1 MDLINVNQLITQILG
16 FLVVVWLL
24 GAFAW
29 KPLLGVLEQRRQKI
43 ADDFAAA
50 ERARSEMEKLKADFE
65 ARIRE
70 IESAARTRMAEAA
83 REGEKLSAQ
92 IVDEGRAKAKEQLE
106 KALADIQREK
116 EKALAEMRA
125 QVVNSVITATERVIH
140 ERLDDAG
147 HKKLIERFLDE
158 VGSAR

>member
-16 FLVVVWLL
+16 FLVVLWIL

-29 KPLLGVLEQRRQKI
+29 KPLLKVLDDRRQKI

-50 ERARSEMEKLKADFE
+50 ERARSEMEKLKGEFE
-65 ARIRE
+65 ARMRE
-70 IESAARTRMAEAA
+70 IESAARARIADAA
-83 REGEKLSAQ
+83 REGEKLSSQ
-92 IVDEGRAKAKEQLE
+92 IVDEGRAKAKEQLD

-125 QVVNSVITATERVIH
+125 QVVQSVITATERVIK

-147 HKKLIERFLDE
+147 HKKLIEKFLDE
-158 VGSAR
+158 VEAAR